1 MKNTINHPVGAHKWA
16 CNNTLALCRILYFF
30 HSPALVACKCGLIH
44 RYVEGERHE
53 ENNQI
58 HHLTGRTLA
67 IVGMMFA
74 QAPVVDIDRYRHGN
88 LASAQS
94 DIVQAYQNINT
105 SSRMGIA
112 EQEISSQLGSV

>member
-1 MKNTINHPVGAHKWA
+1 MFKEKYN
-16 CNNTLALCRILYFF
+16 
-30 HSPALVACKCGLIH
+30 
-44 RYVEGERHE
+44 E